1 MTKNFLTFDI
11 LSVSI
16 DGLCV
21 VGEGEHL
28 AVELTKESASAES
41 IDDFKRTRLSCGLM
55 LPLLAHPIP
64 RPLPSASCL
73 SF

>member
-1 MTKNFLTFDI
+1 MTKNFLSFDI

-16 DGLCV
+16 DGQSM

-41 IDDFKRTRLSCGLM
+41 IE
-55 LPLLAHPIP
+55 
-64 RPLPSASCL
+64 
-73 SF
+73 